1 MTKKQELKKPDEFIT
16 TVDRIAELS
25 RTHARQLWTAVALVL
40 LVAVAVAGS
49 IWLRLHQEE
58 RAAGLELQAAGYYH
72 QPFSPETGEGKAVLP
87 SREES
92 LKKAIEVYKKVI
104 SDYPR
109 TEAAALGQYY
119 LGNSYLELGDHANA
133 ILAYDHFVKRYDRS
147 AAMTA
152 LVYQRLGYAHLS
164 AGDPTSAL
172 QSFESALERRE
183 ARNRD
188 QVLFEIAKLH
198 EDQGRKEKAVQ
209 AYQMVVEEDPH
220 SVLATES
227 RVRLKALGVTETEP
241 IPAPLR

>member
-25 RTHARQLWTAVALVL
+25 RTHTRQLWTAVALAV
-40 LVAVAVAGS
+40 LVAVAVAGA
-49 IWLRLHQEE
+49 IWMQLHQEE
-58 RAAGLELQAAGYYH
+58 RAAELELQAAGYYH

-92 LKKAIEVYKKVI
+92 LRKAIEVYKKVI

-133 ILAYDHFVKRYDRS
+133 ILAYDRFIEKYDRS
-147 AAMTA
+147 PAMTA
-152 LVYQRLGYAHLS
+152 LAYQRLGYAHLAS
-164 AGDPTSAL
+164 GNFPSAL
-172 QSFESALERRE
+172 QSFESALKRQE

-188 QVLFEIAKLH
+188 QVLFEVGKLH
-198 EDQGRKEKAVQ
+198 EDQGQKEKAVQ
-209 AYQMVVEEDPH
+209 AYQLVVEEDPH

-227 RVRLKALGVTETEP
+227 KVRLKALGVTETEP
-241 IPAPLR
+241 IPSPS